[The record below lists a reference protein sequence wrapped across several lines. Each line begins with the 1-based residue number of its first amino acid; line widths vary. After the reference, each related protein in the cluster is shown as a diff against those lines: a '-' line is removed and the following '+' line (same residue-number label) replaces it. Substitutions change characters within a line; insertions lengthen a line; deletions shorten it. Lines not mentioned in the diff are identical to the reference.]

1 MTQCTLRLGISYL
14 AQVADPN
21 VSVVLSFECAQGIV
35 AVLEHDVRS
44 SGKLTNV
51 LLVDLDGGQ
60 R

>member
-1 MTQCTLRLGISYL
+1 MAQCTLRLGITYL

-44 SGKLTNV
+44 SGKLTDV